1 MVYQNL
7 DLHCIQ
13 KSYIY
18 ILYQNLDLYRIPK
31 PKFMQYNKT

>member
-7 DLHCIQ
+7 DLYRIQ